1 MPKRTDGNA
10 IPQAELDVLGALW
23 RRGPSTV
30 REVMDALAS
39 HGRRLAYTTVLTL
52 LGRLEKRGCVH
63 QERDPRA
70 HVYSPRV
77 RREEVAA
84 DRVGS
89 LVGSGCG
96 EAAVPLLLKLVE
108 AQNLSADDI
117 QALREH
123 LEKLEETARGA
134 AKRGRP

>member
-1 MPKRTDGNA
+1 MAKRTDGNT

-30 REVMDALAS
+30 REVMDDLAS
-39 HGRRLAYTTVLTL
+39 EDRLLAYTTVLTL

-77 RREEVAA
+77 TREDVAA
-84 DRVGS
+84 DRMGS
-89 LVGSGCG
+89 LVGAGG
-96 EAAVPLLLKLVE
+96 REEAVPLLLKLVE
-108 AQNLSADDI
+108 AQNLSVADI
-117 QALREH
+117 QTLREH
-123 LEKLEETARGA
+123 LGRLEKEA
-134 AKRGRP
+134 AKRGNP